1 MKTVLLTSILT
12 LAVAAQF
19 MAGNGRAEDKPVTTD
34 EKALLK
40 LEREWVDAEIHHDA
54 VALKAILDDGF
65 IATFGAGK
73 PLNKDAFIKEIT
85 DGAVDPTVTQE
96 LSDETI
102 IVVGDTAVIVETD
115 TLRKTKDGRPSATA
129 YRFTVT
135 YIRRGDHWVALAE
148 HGAAMKP

>member
-1 MKTVLLTSILT
+1 MKAVLSSPVWVFA
-12 LAVAAQF
+12 LATQF
-19 MAGNGRAEDKPVTTD
+19 MAGGTCAEDNLMTMD

-40 LEREWVDAEIHHDA
+40 LEREWIDAEIRHDA
-54 VALKAILDDGF
+54 VALNAILDDRF
-65 IATFGAGK
+65 VATFGGGK
-73 PLNKDAFIKEIT
+73 PLNKDSFIKQMT
-85 DGAVDPTVTQE
+85 AGDADLTVAQA

-115 TLRKTKDGRPSATA
+115 TVHRTKDGQPSSMA

-148 HGAAMKP
+148 HGAVAKP

>member
-1 MKTVLLTSILT
+1 MTANLALNPGAGWCGSQEQTIVQYCFQRGDVMKAFGV
-12 LAVAAQF
+12 
-19 MAGNGRAEDKPVTTD
+19 
-34 EKALLK
+34 
-40 LEREWVDAEIHHDA
+40 
-54 VALKAILDDGF
+54 GF

-73 PLNKDAFIKEIT
+73 PLNKDAFIKEIIN
-85 DGAVDPTVTQE
+85 GAIDPTVTEE